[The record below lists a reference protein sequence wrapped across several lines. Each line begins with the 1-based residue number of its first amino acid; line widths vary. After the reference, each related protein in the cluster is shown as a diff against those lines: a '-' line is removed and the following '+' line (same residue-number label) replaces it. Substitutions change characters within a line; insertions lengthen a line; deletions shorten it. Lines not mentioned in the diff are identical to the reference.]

1 METLNKS
8 SKQVDRFSRP
18 HPGFCNTL
26 GSMIELSVYLVHHGE
41 VHNRENVEGQNIG
54 HDGNEGG
61 EKKCHKVS
69 LPRILGQK

>member
-18 HPGFCNTL
+18 HPCFSYTSGN
-26 GSMIELSVYLVHHGE
+26 MIELSVYLVHHGE
-41 VHNRENVEGQNIG
+41 VHDRENVESQNVG
-54 HDGNEGG
+54 HDGDEGG